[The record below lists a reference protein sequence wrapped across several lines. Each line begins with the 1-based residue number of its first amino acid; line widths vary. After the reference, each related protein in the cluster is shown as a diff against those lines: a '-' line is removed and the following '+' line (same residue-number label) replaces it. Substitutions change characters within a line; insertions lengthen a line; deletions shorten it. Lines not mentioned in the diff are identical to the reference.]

1 MIETAE
7 LLSERDFVIIAAYT
21 ERKTGIRLP
30 SHKLGMVQVRVAKRV
45 RQLGMDDFSEYVGFL
60 FGGVSGAPERA
71 RLIDL
76 LTTNKTDFFREPAHF
91 SFVSQTALPTLLAAD
106 SQLGASRPL
115 VAWSAACSSG
125 EEPYSLAMVIKDQA
139 AQYTKLEFDIYG
151 TDICSSALVKAR
163 RAIYPEE
170 RTQPIPAHLRRYL
183 LRSRRR
189 DEHRVRIVPEVRS
202 QVHFSR
208 ANLLT
213 DPPPFDGQADMIFC
227 RNALIYFDRET
238 QLRVLRRLLM
248 ALRPEGYLFVGHSEG
263 LIGFDLPLTRVAP
276 SIYRLS
282 R

>member
-1 MIETAE
+1 MIDTDE
-7 LLSERDFVIIAAYT
+7 LLSEHDFAIIAAYT

-30 SHKLGMVQVRVAKRV
+30 PQKRGMVQVRVAKRV
-45 RQLGMDDFSEYVGFL
+45 RQLGMDDYSEYVGFL
-60 FGGVSGAPERA
+60 FGGVAGASERA

-91 SFVSQTALPTLLAAD
+91 TYVSQTALPTLLAAD
-106 SQLGASRPL
+106 SHLGASRPL
-115 VAWSAACSSG
+115 VAWCAACSSG
-125 EEPYSLAMVIKDQA
+125 EEPYSLAMVLKGQT
-139 AQYTKLEFDIYG
+139 AQYTDLEFDIYG
-151 TDICSSALVKAR
+151 TDICSGALDKAG
-163 RAIYPEE
+163 RAVYPEE
-170 RTQPIPAHLRRYL
+170 RAQPIPAHLRRYL
-183 LRSRRR
+183 MRSRRR
-189 DEHRVRIVPEVRS
+189 DEHLVRMAPEVRTH
-202 QVHFSR
+202 VHFSR

-263 LIGFDLPLTRVAP
+263 LIGFDLPLVRVAP